1 MIRDRYGTRWLV
13 CVSLII
19 CGLCRHFRTER
30 IIVVMISKMV
40 EVVHGRQEV
49 SFLRC
54 N

>member
-1 MIRDRYGTRWLV
+1 
-13 CVSLII
+13 
-19 CGLCRHFRTER
+19 
-30 IIVVMISKMV
+30 MISKMV